1 MNNRSRRIKYRK
13 SVYGRRRRR
22 TKGAIILS
30 VCAIVLLFVAFIV
43 VGTLLHQKTERAT
56 EPDYGFDPTDSNAEG
71 GLAVAPTVGAYALPL
86 LQDGSNFSSRLAA
99 ISEGAGAVCIGLNN
113 SEGTLLF
120 RSEMA
125 SSLPSVGVAPDAS
138 DLSGYISSIA
148 GNGLYTSGILYLT
161 AFNSSNDLLVDV
173 ELSVAGAIACE
184 AIREGVGD
192 VLLAPTVFE
201 AESVEAVCSLADRIH
216 LVQSDAVIGILLSEE
231 ILNDENRVALIN
243 KLSNHFNYMSL
254 NVTAYGEND
263 PLEYIESRI
272 SAMQLDLMYYKMRVL
287 LPYSSDTAVQ
297 EQYVQAVKKYNIS
310 SWQVLP

>member
-1 MNNRSRRIKYRK
+1 MNNRSRRVKYRK

-43 VGTLLHQKTERAT
+43 VGTLLHQKTEKAT

-71 GLAVAPTVGAYALPL
+71 GLAVTPTVGAYALPL
-86 LQDGSNFSSRLAA
+86 LQDGSSFSSRLAA
-99 ISEGAGAVCIGLNN
+99 VSEGASAVCIGLNN

-125 SSLPSVGVAPDAS
+125 QSLPSVGTAPDAS
-138 DLSGYISSIA
+138 NLSDYISSIA
-148 GNGLYTSGILYLT
+148 GNGLYASGILYVT
-161 AFNSSNDLLVDV
+161 AFDSSNDLLVDV

-201 AESVEAVCSLADRIH
+201 SDSVEAMCSLADRIH
-216 LVQSDAVIGILLSEE
+216 LTESDAVIGILLSEE
-231 ILNDENRVALIN
+231 ILNDENRVALIS
-243 KLSNHFNYMSL
+243 KLSKHFNYMCL
-254 NVTAYGEND
+254 NLSAHGENE
-263 PLEYIESRI
+263 PIEYIEGRVSE
-272 SAMQLDLMYYKMRVL
+272 MQLDLMYYKMRVL

-310 SWQVLP
+310 SWQMLP